1 MTTLHRRAFMAA
13 TAASIATPTALS
25 AKECS
30 TAGQDWI
37 TMSLEARNLA
47 YNNVEHV
54 GADNARK
61 KPKAGP
67 QLRKRCASS
76 ARSTSTW
83 PMETESATS
92 GTYILPVIRRRHAS
106 FTSTAAIGSAAA
118 GRSSPAFPRVR

>member
-61 KPKAGP
+61 KSRRLGRSFENAARAALAAP
-67 QLRKRCASS
+67 QLGLWKRRAQQVGLISC
-76 ARSTSTW
+76 
-83 PMETESATS
+83 
-92 GTYILPVIRRRHAS
+92 
-106 FTSTAAIGSAAA
+106 
-118 GRSSPAFPRVR
+118 